1 VRSPRTAPDDAGHGW
16 RSRERTSSP
25 PGNAHQRADP
35 FRRDSADFWPA
46 ARAAARFS
54 GDVTR
59 HRPQTYDA
67 GSRTVSGHR
76 FSPQDVHTTSQ
87 VRGRGRTGHPQ
98 VGQVGSAADPTPP
111 GLDSPALT
119 RCCGEAPLSMRVLH
133 GFKSPMNGFL
143 IQPVRVQSGD
153 NRCKR

>member
-1 VRSPRTAPDDAGHGW
+1 MTPAGW
-16 RSRERTSSP
+16 RSPPRTSPP
-25 PGNAHQRADP
+25 PGNADQRAVR

-76 FSPQDVHTTSQ
+76 FSPQEAQTTSQ
-87 VRGRGRTGHPQ
+87 VRGGGWTGHPQ
-98 VGQVGSAADPTPP
+98 VGQVGSAGRLT
-111 GLDSPALT
+111 SPVPDFPASI
-119 RCCGEAPLSMRVLH
+119 R
-133 GFKSPMNGFL
+133 
-143 IQPVRVQSGD
+143 
-153 NRCKR
+153 